1 MKEKAKA
8 KKQSGRTEK
17 KLTKTT
23 MSSTLSEAKSLLK
36 KNADIIYL
44 KKDSLFESSVTANI
58 TVDINL
64 IVRYANTEF
73 LNIWGFDSPKDVI
86 GKPLSVFMM
95 NAREMNLIIDSLNKT
110 GFWEGSFIAIK
121 SNGSS
126 FISEGI
132 ASIIQNDKGEIVG
145 YKSSNIDV
153 TSYKKED
160 ELHRNEFPFRRIF
173 EEGPLGMAFVNES
186 YKFMKV
192 NPALRK
198 MTGYTEQELLGL
210 TFPEITHPDYIKISI
225 ENTDRLYK
233 RVIPE
238 YKTEKIYVKKNKEL
252 FWGSVTVSHIHD
264 NTGNFHHFFVLIEDI
279 TERKKAETAL
289 KISENK
295 YRKLHETMMDGFIY
309 LNMEGKIIESNESFR
324 NMLGYEQA
332 ELAKLTN
339 INITPAKWHD
349 YESKILSEQIL
360 IKGYSDVYEKEY
372 IKKDRTIFPVELH
385 TFLIKDEN
393 GNNEGMWAI
402 VRDITERKRTQTKII
417 NNEEKLRKYSE
428 ELEKLNTAKDKFF
441 KIIAHDLK
449 SPFHSL
455 QNMTSMIIDEIDSMD
470 KGKILTIITKL
481 NVLIKNQYK
490 LLENMLF
497 WSQIQMGRMEYNP
510 VDILLSKSINQV
522 FDILNAALSEKN
534 INPVN
539 SVPANTV
546 IRADKN
552 MLNSILQ
559 NLIYNAVKFTNP
571 GGKVEVGF
579 EDLNG
584 LNKIFVSDTG
594 TGITEEMQKKIFK
607 TEFGSSSIGTSGES
621 GTGLGLMLCKE
632 MVEMHGGII
641 SFDSEPGKGTTFYFT
656 IPK

>member
-1 MKEKAKA
+1 M
-8 KKQSGRTEK
+8 
-17 KLTKTT
+17 
-23 MSSTLSEAKSLLK
+23 
-36 KNADIIYL
+36 
-44 KKDSLFESSVTANI
+44 
-58 TVDINL
+58 
-64 IVRYANTEF
+64 
-73 LNIWGFDSPKDVI
+73 I
-86 GKPLSVFMM
+86 GKPLSVFIM

-132 ASIIQNDKGEIVG
+132 ASIVRDEMGEIVG
-145 YKSSNIDV
+145 YKVSNIDV

-192 NPALRK
+192 NPAFCK

-210 TFPEITHPDYIKISI
+210 TFPEITHPDYIKKSV

-233 RVIPE
+233 REIPE

-252 FWGSVTVSHIHD
+252 FWGNVTVSHIHD
-264 NTGNFHHFFVLIEDI
+264 NAGNFHHFFVLIEDI
-279 TERKKAETAL
+279 TERKKAETAVR
-289 KISENK
+289 ISENK
-295 YRKLHETMMDGFIY
+295 YRRLHETMMDGFIY
-309 LNMEGKIIESNESFR
+309 VNMEGTIIESNESFR
-324 NMLGYEQA
+324 NMLGYEQK
-332 ELAKLTN
+332 ELTKLTYKD
-339 INITPAKWHD
+339 ITPAKWHD

-360 IKGYSDVYEKEY
+360 IKGYSDVYEKEF
-372 IKKDRTIFPVELH
+372 IKKDKTIFQVELH

-402 VRDITERKRTQTKII
+402 VRDITERKRTQAEII
-417 NNEEKLRKYSE
+417 NNDKKLRKYSE

-455 QNMTSMIIDEIDSMD
+455 QNLTSMIIDEIDSMD

-497 WSQIQMGRMEYNP
+497 WSQIQTGRMEYNP

-534 INPVN
+534 INFVN
-539 SVPANTV
+539 SVHRNKV

-584 LNKIFVSDTG
+584 FNKIFVSDNG

-607 TEFGSSSIGTSGES
+607 TEIGSSSNGTSGEA
-621 GTGLGLMLCKE
+621 GTGLGLLLCKE

-641 SFDSEPGKGTTFYFT
+641 SFNSEPGKGTTFYFT